1 MKELVEFVEKK
12 KWTLGKIA
20 FYQAF
25 GFITYAGLVSLI
37 LWNANKLFGNVTN
50 FWGPLLFLT
59 LFVFSALISALIVL
73 GYPFIL
79 FWEKKDTMNALKLVI
94 KTAEW
99 LFVFLL
105 VVFAIIIIF

>member
-1 MKELVEFVEKK
+1 MKDLVEFVERK
-12 KWTLGKIA
+12 KWSLVKIA
-20 FYQAF
+20 FYQAL
-25 GFITYAGLVSLI
+25 GFIIYAGLVSLI
-37 LWNANKLFGNVTN
+37 LWNANKLFGNVPN

-105 VVFAIIIIF
+105 FKFR

>member
-12 KWTLGKIA
+12 KWSLGKIA

-25 GFITYAGLVSLI
+25 GFITYAGLISLI
-37 LWNANKLFGNVTN
+37 LWNANKLFGSVPN

-73 GYPFIL
+73 GYSFVL
-79 FWEKKDTMNALKLVI
+79 FWEKKDTKAAMRLVF
-94 KTAEW
+94 KTVEW
-99 LFVFLL
+99 LFVFLMIL
-105 VVFAIIIIF
+105 FTIIVIF